1 MAFALS
7 SSLRSVESTAAA
19 PPVVAPGR
27 GPARARPWR
36 VLAALLLPLLLT
48 AALQALTSASFS
60 VPDPGLHVLARAL
73 RVDERTMQP
82 PTADAGVEAPLP
94 FYEPPGVTLP
104 PRAQWW
110 LLRFALERAADTTWE
125 LAFGHR
131 TPVLVY
137 MDGRLL
143 ANSVPPTEADLP
155 QRNLQIGDRHLS
167 VNVPAD
173 WLDAGT
179 HEIAVRVGA
188 AGAGGVSLSTLQ
200 LGPEPLVQ
208 AADLPRRLWR
218 AARVV
223 TSLAALVIGML
234 LLFTWLVE
242 RHESLYLWSG
252 VQLVMLAVL
261 LAPYALGQPLLP
273 APWWRMVLDSADVLA
288 KGIVP
293 VIIVAWARPQ
303 TRWVPR
309 LVLAYLALA
318 LPIDLLAAYRQWPWS
333 EFTRLWPWWAMASRL
348 VMLVLAVVM
357 ALGAYA
363 ERPDA
368 LRWGT
373 AALVAL
379 AMWIW
384 IDVTAFA
391 LVILGVVR
399 VVDLNVVAYAGWAL
413 WVALLLHRRL
423 VSERQQEQRLRT
435 ELAAR
440 LDERGRELQL
450 QYAVLQTAEQARAA
464 AAERE
469 RLLQEMHDGLGSQL
483 MTAKMRAASGELT
496 SHAMVEA
503 LDGCL
508 REMRLAVDTLSVTD
522 GDLGVLLGNLRH
534 RLGPG
539 LSGAG
544 LTLHWAVRDSPR
556 VPALRGGGGREL
568 VRIVQ
573 EVLANVMHH
582 AGATQVTLATERVPG
597 ASSDNGDQVRLTIR
611 DDGCGMPE
619 APSLGRGL
627 RGIRKRAQAL
637 GARVDWSAPREG
649 SGTVFTLELPLGA
662 VATG

>member
-1 MAFALS
+1 MS
-7 SSLRSVESTAAA
+7 SPSRTVEPTAAE
-19 PPVVAPGR
+19 PGT
-27 GPARARPWR
+27 GPAPARARRWR

-48 AALQALTSASFS
+48 AALQAITPASFGTPE
-60 VPDPGLHVLARAL
+60 PDLHVLARAL
-73 RVDERTMQP
+73 RVDAQTMLP
-82 PTADAGVEAPLP
+82 PSADGGALEALP
-94 FYEPPGVTLP
+94 FFEPPGVTVP

-110 LLRFALERAADTTWE
+110 LFRFTLEQAADTTWA

-131 TPVLVY
+131 TSVLVY
-137 MDGRLL
+137 LDGRLL

-155 QRNLQIGDRHLS
+155 PRSLQIGDRHLS
-167 VNVPAD
+167 ANVPAD
-173 WLDAGT
+173 WLGAGA

-188 AGAGGVSLSTLQ
+188 AGPGGVSLSSLNV
-200 LGPEPLVQ
+200 GPEPLVE

-223 TSLAALVIGML
+223 TALAALVIGML

-242 RHESLYLWSG
+242 RHERLYLWSG

-261 LAPYALGQPLLP
+261 LAPYALGQPPLP
-273 APWWRMVLDSADVLA
+273 APWWRMVLDAADVLA

-293 VIIVAWARPQ
+293 VVIAAWARPEA
-303 TRWVPR
+303 RWVPR
-309 LVLAYLALA
+309 LMLGYLALA
-318 LPIDLLAAYRQWPWS
+318 LPVDLLAAYLQLPWS
-333 EFTRLWPWWAMASRL
+333 EFTHPWPWWALGSRI
-348 VMLVLAVVM
+348 LVLALAVVI

-363 ERPDA
+363 ERPNA

-373 AALVAL
+373 AVLVAL

-384 IDVTAFA
+384 VDVTAFA
-391 LVILGVVR
+391 IVVPGVVR

-413 WVALLLHRRL
+413 WVGLLLHRRL
-423 VSERQQEQRLRT
+423 VSERQQEQRLRA
-435 ELAAR
+435 ELAGR
-440 LDERGRELQL
+440 LDERSRELRA
-450 QYAVLQTAEQARAA
+450 QYAALQAAEQASAA

-483 MTAKMRAASGELT
+483 MTTKMRAAGGELT
-496 SHAMVEA
+496 SHEMVDA

-556 VPALRGGGGREL
+556 VPALHGGGGREL

-597 ASSDNGDQVRLTIR
+597 AAPGSVEQVRLTIR
-611 DDGCGMPE
+611 DDGRGMPA

-627 RGIRKRAQAL
+627 RGIRKRAQSL
-637 GARVDWSAPREG
+637 GGSVSWSAPPKG
-649 SGTVFTLELPLGA
+649 SGTVFTLDLPLDGA
-662 VATG
+662 AAG